1 MTTVV
6 THLCFACELTDFIV
20 RIDVRIDVMMC
31 CVVVAAHVM
40 LMTRPPFNSY
50 DYKARRLKFQFL
62 MKSIS
67 FLMISRIVMGM
78 GMVIQQPRRPGLL
91 SASISRSSYSSGT
104 RCSGTAPGTDDEYTR
119 STSMTMRWPKDAVKV
134 PYVGCISYYYRIN
147 GNTHQR
153 SIDRSI
159 DGDTQM
165 EN

>member
-50 DYKARRLKFQFL
+50 DYKARILKFQNL